1 MDIVGFLQVRNEV
14 GTGHLNRFIQY
25 NLELFDKLYVYDDAS
40 TDGTAEIISKHATVL
55 VRGEESKFS
64 SELTNKADLLE
75 KIISSCHE
83 GDAILWLDADE
94 VVYASKQELKELI
107 EESFSLGYDSVALE
121 HRNLW
126 RSNSW
131 YRVDHNFND
140 LRPARVWRVSKALSF
155 PKSFG
160 LHVTTE
166 PSGLKA
172 TRQVKQYP
180 VVHFGFASTELIL
193 RKHETYRQHWL
204 KGYALNRLI
213 SEAGLS
219 LKLLNEREENLGSR
233 FSKLHT
239 GGLENPPPQRLSSLQ
254 WSTRARALEEEFVQ
268 KKQKAEITLVSLI
281 YKDLDWLEFQYSQ
294 LLKLQTDLPVGKADI
309 LFIANDA
316 TPEVLAFL
324 RENGIPHKAISTRA
338 NADEWFINSVYRA
351 YNSAVEFAKTDF
363 VYLVNSD
370 MAYTKGTLARLYE
383 RRDPNLLLAS
393 RLVELGVLESGLFG
407 IERSFGSKP
416 KTFRQKDFM
425 NYASTISTPEIHD
438 GGLYMPLLVH
448 RETFLRLGG
457 YPEGNLT
464 PESLKEYVSGGR
476 PTIAVQG
483 ATSIPGD
490 RAFVLRAEKA
500 SVFHKTAFD
509 SIAYHFQAGE
519 RRSNSRKKQKPS
531 GYAVIND
538 TLTGINQERVL
549 WQILVERL
557 KNSGVKVLPVSAQFP
572 VGRIGSLVSPLRLW
586 FNSVEAFRRR
596 GRPRVTFSN
605 ASYALS
611 APGPSR
617 KVVFRQDNPPDLLN
631 KLIQRNNL
639 AKADSILAND
649 PAFVDQE
656 NRRNI
661 RWIPVPLAEQW
672 WRLEE
677 SSASES
683 KFKRV
688 IFVGSFSETKGWPN
702 LFSLVN
708 TREDIEWTLVSKYAD
723 DEHGLGSP
731 IGKNWEVFRQIP
743 QDKLK
748 AMVANSDLLIVAS
761 PYETQ
766 CLAALEALSQDTP
779 VLTTPT
785 GFLGG
790 YPLGKHAFGVVSD
803 DLHRDIDLALSSL
816 DEFQPRNFLKK
827 LNLAGEQSW
836 EAWDKMLRT
845 ELEWSFRDL
854 GNRSAIASF
863 VDRAI
868 SFGVAQLRLVYR
880 RRLRPALLMTYRRLK
895 SH

>member
-1 MDIVGFLQVRNEV
+1 
-14 GTGHLNRFIQY
+14 
-25 NLELFDKLYVYDDAS
+25 LFDKLYVYDDAS

-55 VRGEESKFS
+55 VRGQESKFS

-75 KIISSCHE
+75 KIISSCNE

-94 VVYASKQELKELI
+94 VVYASKQELKGLI

-416 KTFRQKDFM
+416 KTFRQKEFN
-425 NYASTISTPEIHD
+425 NYATTISKPEIHD

-677 SSASES
+677 SSESES

>member
-1 MDIVGFLQVRNEV
+1 MDIIGFLQIRNEV
-14 GTGHLNRFIQY
+14 STGHLNRFIQY

-40 TDGTAEIISKHATVL
+40 TDGTAELISKHATVL
-55 VRGEESKFS
+55 VRGDESKFS
-64 SELTNKADLLE
+64 SELTNKAELLE
-75 KIISSCHE
+75 KVISSCNE

-107 EESFSLGYDSVALE
+107 QESFSLGYDSVALE

-126 RSNSW
+126 RSDSW

-140 LRPARVWRVSKALSF
+140 LRPARVWKVSKGLSF
-155 PKSFG
+155 PKRFG

-166 PSGLKA
+166 PLGLKA
-172 TRQVKQYP
+172 TRQVDRYP
-180 VVHFGFASTELIL
+180 VVHFGFASDDLIL

-219 LKLLNEREENLGSR
+219 LKPLNEREVNLGSR
-233 FSKLHT
+233 FSKLH
-239 GGLENPPPQRLSSLQ
+239 GWGLEDSPPQRLSSLQ
-254 WSTRARALEEEFVQ
+254 WSIRARALEEEFEQ
-268 KKQKAEITLVSLI
+268 KKQRAEVTLVSLI

-294 LLKLQTDLPVGKADI
+294 LLNLQTDLPMGKVDI

-316 TPEVLAFL
+316 TPEVLSFL
-324 RENGIPHKAISTRA
+324 QENGIPHKSVKTRVDD
-338 NADEWFINSVYRA
+338 DEWFINSVYRA
-351 YNSAVEFAKTDF
+351 YNSAVEFSKTDY

-370 MAYTKGTLARLYE
+370 MAYTKGTLARLFE
-383 RRDPNLLLAS
+383 RRNPNLMLAS
-393 RLVELGVLESGLFG
+393 RLVELGVLESGLHG

-416 KTFRQKDFM
+416 KTFRQKEFN
-425 NYASTISTPEIHD
+425 NYASTISTPKIHD

-448 RETFLRLGG
+448 RKTFLKLGG
-457 YPEGNLT
+457 FPEGNLT
-464 PESLKEYVSGGR
+464 PESLEEYVSGGR
-476 PTIAVQG
+476 PVIAVQG

-490 RAFVLRAEKA
+490 RAFILRAEQS
-500 SVFHKTAFD
+500 SVLHKTAFD

-519 RRSNSRKKQKPS
+519 RRSNSRKRQKPS

-549 WQILVERL
+549 WQILLERL
-557 KNSGVKVLPVSAQFP
+557 ETSGVKVLPVSGKFP
-572 VGRIGSLVSPLRLW
+572 VGKIGGLISPLRLW
-586 FNSVEAFRRR
+586 LNSVEAFRKR
-596 GRPRVTFSN
+596 GQPRVTFSN

-617 KVVFRQDNPPDLLN
+617 KVVFRQDNPADPLN
-631 KLIQRNNL
+631 KLIQKINL
-639 AKADSILAND
+639 ARADSILAND

-672 WRLEE
+672 WRLQEFT
-677 SSASES
+677 ASQS
-683 KFKRV
+683 KNKRV
-688 IFVGSFSETKGWPN
+688 IFVGSFSETKGWPK
-702 LFSLVN
+702 LSALVS
-708 TREDIEWTLVSKYAD
+708 TRKDIEWTLVSKYAND
-723 DEHGLGSP
+723 DHGLGSP
-731 IGKNWEVFRQIP
+731 NGKNWDVFRQIP

-748 AMVANSDLLIVAS
+748 VMVANSDLLIVAS

-790 YPLGKHAFGVVSD
+790 YALGKHEFGIVSD
-803 DLHRDIDLALSSL
+803 DLDRDLDLALRSL
-816 DEFQPRNFLKK
+816 EEFQPRRFLEK
-827 LNLAGEQSW
+827 LSLVGDQSW
-836 EAWDKMLRT
+836 EAWDKILRT
-845 ELEWSFRDL
+845 ELESSFRDL
-854 GNRSAIASF
+854 GKQSAFASF

-868 SFGVAQLRLVYR
+868 SFGVAQVRVVYR
-880 RRLRPALLMTYRRLK
+880 RRLRPALLTTYRRLK
-895 SH
+895 SR